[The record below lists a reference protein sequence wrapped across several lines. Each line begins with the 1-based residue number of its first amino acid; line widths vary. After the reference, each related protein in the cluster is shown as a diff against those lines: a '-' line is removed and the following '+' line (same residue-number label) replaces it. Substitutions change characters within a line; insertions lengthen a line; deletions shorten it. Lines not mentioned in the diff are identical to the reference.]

1 MMYVTSAVSVK
12 AKLPVSILGVRK
24 GARVLRA
31 CSRRRGCYAACFQ
44 LLGTFRG
51 KFELSHC

>member
-24 GARVLRA
+24 GARVLRVCGEA
-31 CSRRRGCYAACFQ
+31 G
-44 LLGTFRG
+44 LFRG
-51 KFELSHC
+51 VLSASWHLQREV